1 MSTFLQSSVYNRRM
15 ITWSCYESV
24 PCQNFCHLSQVA
36 GVLRFCCTSH
46 CCCCFTV
53 ENHVCHQSRSRSLA
67 LGQLCVAVARY
78 HKRFL
83 VPRAPTFLFFKL
95 LNDPTAD
102 QKIVG
107 SGNEDAI
114 KETTGLHAQVAERA
128 DKEDEVN
135 WSSWSTK

>member
-1 MSTFLQSSVYNRRM
+1 MSAINRGQEVSLSGNYVLPLRDTIKDFSSP
-15 ITWSCYESV
+15 E
-24 PCQNFCHLSQVA
+24 PQ
-36 GVLRFCCTSH
+36 RFC
-46 CCCCFTV
+46 
-53 ENHVCHQSRSRSLA
+53 
-67 LGQLCVAVARY
+67 
-78 HKRFL
+78 
-83 VPRAPTFLFFKL
+83 FFKL